1 MKISIITVSYNSAKT
16 IPDTIA
22 SVAAQDY
29 ESVEHIVV
37 DGGSNDGTVQIVAG
51 STSIS
56 SFVSEP
62 DEGIYDA
69 MNKGLSMASG
79 DIIGILN
86 ADDFYASN
94 TVLTDIAK
102 VFSDEKIDACY
113 GDLVY
118 VDADKARRVVRYW
131 VSRKFKPG
139 LFKRGWM
146 PAHPTFFCRRSVYEQ
161 FGTFDLNY
169 KIAADVELLFRFL
182 EKFRI
187 RSAYVPQVLIKMRLG
202 GTTNQSFKN
211 IKIQNSEVLTA
222 LDKHY
227 GKVSRFIFFLGK
239 ILNRSSQ
246 FLIRPK
252 AKNEELHSR
261 K

>member
-37 DGGSNDGTVQIVAG
+37 DGGSNDGTAQIIAG

-69 MNKGLSMASG
+69 MNKGLSMARG

-102 VFSDEKIDACY
+102 VFSAQKIDACY

-118 VDADKARRVVRYW
+118 VDADNTSSVVRYW
-131 VSRKFKPG
+131 TSRQFKSG

-146 PAHPTFFCRRSVYEQ
+146 PAHPTFFCRRTTYQ
-161 FGTFDLNY
+161 KFGGFDQSY

-182 EKFRI
+182 EKHRI
-187 RSAYVPQVLIKMRLG
+187 KTVYLPRTLIKMRLG
-202 GTTNQSFKN
+202 GTTNQSWRN
-211 IKIQNSEVLTA
+211 IKTQNDEVLAA
-222 LDKHY
+222 LDDYY
-227 GKVSRFIFFLGK
+227 GRVSRLGFFLGK
-239 ILNRSSQ
+239 FLNRSSQ
-246 FLIRPK
+246 FFHKPK
-252 AKNEELHSR
+252 DI
-261 K
+261 